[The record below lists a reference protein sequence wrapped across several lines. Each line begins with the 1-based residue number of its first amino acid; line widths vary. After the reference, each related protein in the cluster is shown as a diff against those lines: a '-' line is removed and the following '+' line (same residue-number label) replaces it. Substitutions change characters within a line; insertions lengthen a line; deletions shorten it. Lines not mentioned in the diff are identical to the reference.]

1 MEEAGFPGE
10 FFDARVFASAPSGCR
25 APEMGN
31 TIQNIVQLRQLLAER
46 FPNLRTFA
54 SDASGPTPAQASR
67 WPTGW
72 KQIDELLHGGLPKGG
87 ITELV
92 VQNTG
97 SGSALIAVSLL
108 RRVHEAN
115 QWLALIDGRDSFD
128 PAGLDNALLSRLL
141 WVRCRD
147 AAQAMKAADLLL
159 RDGNLP
165 VALLDLRV
173 NPRAQLRRIPATTW
187 YRLQRILEQALTALL
202 VLTPWGMVSSA
213 HARLCLQSQFTLGSL
228 TQNTDELVA
237 NLKIELLRP
246 LVEVEAM
253 KESA

>member
-1 MEEAGFPGE
+1 
-10 FFDARVFASAPSGCR
+10 
-25 APEMGN
+25 MGN

-46 FPNLRTFA
+46 FPNLRTLTPDDSRHARDEA
-54 SDASGPTPAQASR
+54 SCL
-67 WPTGW
+67 PTGLA
-72 KQIDELLHGGLPKGG
+72 QIDELLHGGLPKGG

-97 SGSALIAVSLL
+97 SGSALIVVSLL
-108 RRVHEAN
+108 RRAHETN

-165 VALLDLRV
+165 IALLDLRV
-173 NPRAQLRRIPATTW
+173 NPQMQLRRIPATTW
-187 YRLQRILEQALTALL
+187 YRLQRILEQTATALL
-202 VLTPWGMVSSA
+202 VLTPWGVVSSA
-213 HARLCLQSQFTLGSL
+213 LARLCLRSRFTLGSL
-228 TQNTDELVA
+228 TQNAEELVGS
-237 NLKIELLRP
+237 LEIELLRP
-246 LVEVEAM
+246 LVEAEAM

>member
-1 MEEAGFPGE
+1 
-10 FFDARVFASAPSGCR
+10 
-25 APEMGN
+25 
-31 TIQNIVQLRQLLAER
+31 
-46 FPNLRTFA
+46 
-54 SDASGPTPAQASR
+54 
-67 WPTGW
+67 
-72 KQIDELLHGGLPKGG
+72 
-87 ITELV
+87 
-92 VQNTG
+92 
-97 SGSALIAVSLL
+97 
-108 RRVHEAN
+108 
-115 QWLALIDGRDSFD
+115 
-128 PAGLDNALLSRLL
+128 
-141 WVRCRD
+141 
-147 AAQAMKAADLLL
+147 MKAADLLL

>member
-1 MEEAGFPGE
+1 
-10 FFDARVFASAPSGCR
+10 
-25 APEMGN
+25 MGN

>member
-1 MEEAGFPGE
+1 
-10 FFDARVFASAPSGCR
+10 
-25 APEMGN
+25 MGN

-46 FPNLRTFA
+46 VPNLRTFA
-54 SDASGPTPAQASR
+54 PDGSRSTRAEASQWPNGLAQM
-67 WPTGW
+67 
-72 KQIDELLHGGLPKGG
+72 DELLHGGLPKGG

-108 RRVHEAN
+108 RRVHETN
-115 QWLALIDGRDSFD
+115 QWLGLIDGRDSFD
-128 PAGLDNALLSRLL
+128 PTGLDNALWTRLL

-165 VALLDLRV
+165 VALLDLRL
-173 NPRAQLRRIPATTW
+173 NPAAQLRKIPATTW
-187 YRLQRILEQALTALL
+187 YRLQRILEQTTTALL

-213 HARLCLQSQFTLGSL
+213 QVRLSLRSQFTLGSL
-228 TQNTDELVA
+228 TQNEDKLIA
-237 NLKIELLRP
+237 SLKIELLRP
-246 LVEVEAM
+246 LVEAEAM
-253 KESA
+253 KES